1 MIDARRVQRTFGDG
15 FVAESVA
22 DLQEAW
28 MRHADTILD
37 DDALVAAVYEAL
49 GRRHPKSRTRGRRA
63 APAEMVLRLLVLK
76 HLRNWSYAILERE
89 VRANLVYRD
98 FTRVGGGK
106 VPDAK
111 TMGRWG
117 VAVGPA
123 VIETLHTRV
132 VAIAQ
137 QRHVV
142 EGRKMRLD
150 TTVVETNI

>member
-1 MIDARRVQRTFGDG
+1 MIEARRPQRSFGDG
-15 FVAESVA
+15 FVAEAVT
-22 DLQEAW
+22 DLQDAW
-28 MRHADTILD
+28 MRSADAILD
-37 DDALVAAVYEAL
+37 DDALVATVYEAL

-76 HLRNWSYAILERE
+76 HVRNWSYAILERE

-123 VIETLHTRV
+123 VETLHGRLI
-132 VAIAQ
+132 AIAQ
-137 QRHVV
+137 QQHVV
-142 EGRKMRLD
+142 EARGMGYLYILIW
-150 TTVVETNI
+150 E